1 MSPIRVAL
9 CDDHAVVRCGLRLIL
24 ENASDVE
31 VVGEVGTTV
40 EAVEL
45 AAAQQPDIFLVDL
58 TLGDDSGIDTT
69 RRIREVAPETQVL
82 ILTMHDDVEYLRGA
96 FGAGAAGYLVKE
108 AASVELLL
116 AVRAVAAGQGY
127 VHPRL
132 GATLLADNPTAAE
145 RDATP
150 PRPCRDL
157 SPREVEVL
165 RLLAAGHTNAEVA
178 TKLFLSP
185 RTIETH
191 RLRIQQKLGLRTR
204 AELLRYARNEGI
216 G

>member
-9 CDDHAVVRCGLRLIL
+9 CDDHAVVRSGLRLIL

-31 VVGEVGTTV
+31 VVGEVGTSV

-45 AAAQQPDIFLVDL
+45 AAAQQPDVFLVDL

-82 ILTMHDDVEYLRGA
+82 VLTMHDDVEYLRGA

-132 GATLLADNPTAAE
+132 GAALLADNPAAAE
-145 RDATP
+145 PDATP
-150 PRPCRDL
+150 QRPCRDL

-216 G
+216 E